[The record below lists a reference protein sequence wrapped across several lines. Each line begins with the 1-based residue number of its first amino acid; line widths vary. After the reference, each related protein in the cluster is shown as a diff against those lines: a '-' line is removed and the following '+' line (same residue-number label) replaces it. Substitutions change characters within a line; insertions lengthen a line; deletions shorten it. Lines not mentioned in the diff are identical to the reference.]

1 MKRLILSSLCIS
13 LALSSLS
20 LSARQNNAGVTIDIN
35 DLKKGGYA
43 CEVVSAGFV
52 ECTKNGSPTY
62 WCTSGTC
69 TQAPKVMRPPTSRI
83 PSDVYK
89 PPISFN

>member
-1 MKRLILSSLCIS
+1 MKRIILTTLGIS
-13 LALSSLS
+13 LIVSSLS
-20 LSARQNNAGVTIDIN
+20 LSARQNNAGGTINIDA
-35 DLKKGGYA
+35 LKKDGYA

-69 TQAPKVMRPPTSRI
+69 TQAPKVMRPPTSRL